1 MKIMSLLKGHK
12 GMDVDSRAEKE
23 ELESEGG
30 FGREGRSKAKEG
42 EW

>member
-1 MKIMSLLKGHK
+1 
-12 GMDVDSRAEKE
+12 MDVDSRAEKE
-23 ELESEGG
+23 EPDSEGG